1 MSTKCIAVLGTVS
14 VQRYIFQSNRL
25 KEIIGASYLAKHW
38 FDDGLIQAI
47 RQTGC
52 SLEKTAWNEYK
63 ENPSILQSEVKE
75 NTDADVNIIYI
86 GGGNAALLCKDKRT
100 AFKVVEK
107 WTRNVLENAPGL
119 RVAVGYGEVSQPLHD
134 QSLYEAYQKAWEHLN
149 KCEEALPFGTELGS
163 LPVVRS
169 CATTGLPASQISKE
183 ENIRDE
189 WISQS
194 AARKREQ
201 VGTRKNPGK
210 ARESITDEFKS
221 VLKENQRFAIELEK
235 LGGGEGQSYMAVV
248 HADGNGMG
256 DLLKNAVK
264 DAKDAEFIH
273 FIRRFSASVSQL
285 SKNAFEKTLQYYQG
299 LLQLPLKGLKEH
311 ENVFPLRPIVY
322 GGDDLTFAC
331 DGRVGLHLTQY
342 YLQKFTEDS
351 IKIGHEDKHID
362 ACAGVAIVHTKFP
375 IVQAYHFA
383 DDLCRLAKSHR
394 REEGSGGS
402 WLDFQI
408 IQAGATGS
416 INTLRSAQYRSLT
429 GQQLHQRPYQVSSTW
444 DEFVEILRG
453 FQSKQWPRSRA
464 KSLMQALTKGPSETQ
479 RFIEAAKWRGIS
491 LPPSDEDQSG
501 WSGGDEEDCTTP
513 YFDPLE
519 ALDFYLEDLL
529 ITPLINVDEGEE
541 DTE

>member
-1 MSTKCIAVLGTVS
+1 MSTKCIVVLGTVS

-38 FDDGLIQAI
+38 FDDGLIQVI
-47 RQTGC
+47 EQTVN
-52 SLEKTAWNEYK
+52 SLDRAVWDAYK
-63 ENPSILQSEVKE
+63 DNPSISQSEVKE
-75 NTDADVNIIYI
+75 STDADVNIIYI
-86 GGGNAALLCKDKRT
+86 GGGNAALLCKDKST

-107 WTRNVLENAPGL
+107 WSRNVLKNAPGL
-119 RVAVGYGEVSQPLHD
+119 RVAVGYSDVSD
-134 QSLYEAYQKAWEHLN
+134 SLFKAYNNAMDELSH
-149 KCEEALPFGTELGS
+149 CEEALPYGAELGC
-163 LPVVRS
+163 LPVVQTCS
-169 CATTGLPASQISKE
+169 TTGLPASRRSKE
-183 ENIRDE
+183 ENKREE
-189 WISQS
+189 WISHS
-194 AARKREQ
+194 AANKREQ
-201 VGTRKNPGK
+201 VGTAKEPGK
-210 ARESITDEFKS
+210 AQKTITDEFKS

-256 DLLKNAVK
+256 EMLNEAVR
-264 DAKDAEFIH
+264 DANDDKFLH
-273 FIRRFSASVSQL
+273 YIRAFSASVSQL
-285 SKNAFEKTLQYYQG
+285 SKKAFEKTMQYYQDV
-299 LLQLPLKGLKEH
+299 LPSLKGIKEH
-311 ENVFPLRPIVY
+311 ENVFPMRPIVY
-322 GGDDLTFAC
+322 GGDDLTYVC
-331 DGRVGLHLTQY
+331 DGRVGLHLTAY
-342 YLQKFTEDS
+342 YLQEFTKHP
-351 IKIGHEDKHID
+351 IKIGSEDRHVD

-375 IVQAYHFA
+375 MAQAYHFA
-383 DDLCRLAKSHR
+383 DELCRLAKSHR
-394 REEGSGGS
+394 REEGSSGS

-408 IQAGATGS
+408 IQAGVTGS

-429 GQQLHQRPYQVSSTW
+429 GQQLHQRPYQVPETW
-444 DEFVEILRG
+444 DTVVEILRE

-479 RFIEAAKWRGIS
+479 RFVEAAKWRSIS

-529 ITPLINVDEGEE
+529 ITLSINVDEGEE